1 MRVGGSNQYVFWF
14 HKETQ
19 MLAETKG
26 KQMIRMAGDSLIP
39 FSLIV
44 TTGLPSNHSVK
55 AKVLYQFA
63 QHRPIDALYAATEFL
78 D

>member
-1 MRVGGSNQYVFWF
+1 MLQTNIFWF
-14 HKETQ
+14 RKETQ

-26 KQMIRMAGDSLIP
+26 KQMIRMAGDSLMR

-44 TTGLPSNHSVK
+44 TTGLSSNHSVK
-55 AKVLYQFA
+55 AKVLYRFA
-63 QHRPIDALYAATEFL
+63 QHRSIDALYAATEFL

>member
-1 MRVGGSNQYVFWF
+1 MLQTNIFWF
-14 HKETQ
+14 RKETQ

-26 KQMIRMAGDSLIP
+26 KQMIRMAGDSLMP

-44 TTGLPSNHSVK
+44 TTGLPSNHSIK

-63 QHRPIDALYAATEFL
+63 QHHSIDALYAATEFL

>member
-1 MRVGGSNQYVFWF
+1 MRVGGSKQYVFWF

-26 KQMIRMAGDSLIP
+26 KQMIRMAGDSLMP

-44 TTGLPSNHSVK
+44 TTGLPSNHSIK

-63 QHRPIDALYAATEFL
+63 QHHSIDALYAATEFL